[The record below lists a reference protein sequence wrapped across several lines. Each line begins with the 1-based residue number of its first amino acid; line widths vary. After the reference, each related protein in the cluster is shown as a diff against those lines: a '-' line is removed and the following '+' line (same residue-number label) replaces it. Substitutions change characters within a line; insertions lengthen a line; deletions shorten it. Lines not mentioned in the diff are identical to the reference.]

1 MADSVIYHNPR
12 CTTSRKTLELLRDN
26 GIEPTVIQYLK
37 TPPSR
42 AELVKLIEDAGIDV
56 RTAVRKREPLYAE
69 LNLADADDD
78 ATARRHGRASDPDRA
93 AVRRDTQ
100 RHPAGQATRLRSRD
114 SVTRHRIAATVVLA
128 VIVLAGCG
136 DKTPDYTTLLSTT
149 TAPTTTS
156 SPAPVPIAQYLE
168 TAGVTGQPIAPD
180 KLTDLTVT
188 MPRPKGWEQY
198 SNPNFAPGTR
208 VIAKGD
214 TYPTAMLMVFQLT
227 AATSI
232 RPRPSSTAMPT
243 PNCHRTS
250 TAQRVHRQL
259 RGFPSSM
266 IEGSYDLNGSR
277 MHSYNRIVIAAGSP
291 PANQRYL
298 IQFTVTGYAD
308 KAAEEAPDIEAI
320 IAGFNVA
327 KK

>member
-1 MADSVIYHNPR
+1 M
-12 CTTSRKTLELLRDN
+12 
-26 GIEPTVIQYLK
+26 
-37 TPPSR
+37 
-42 AELVKLIEDAGIDV
+42 
-56 RTAVRKREPLYAE
+56 
-69 LNLADADDD
+69 
-78 ATARRHGRASDPDRA
+78 
-93 AVRRDTQ
+93 
-100 RHPAGQATRLRSRD
+100 
-114 SVTRHRIAATVVLA
+114 AATVALLA
-128 VIVLAGCG
+128 IAAAGCG
-136 DKTPDYTTLLSTT
+136 DKTPDYTSLLSTT

-156 SPAPVPIAQYLE
+156 SPAPVPIAVYLE
-168 TAGVTGQPIAPD
+168 KAGITGQPVPPE

-214 TYPTAMLMVFQLT
+214 TYPTAMLMVFQLQG
-227 AATSI
+227 ADFDPAKAIAHGNADAELSQNFK
-232 RPRPSSTAMPT
+232 RLNASTD
-243 PNCHRTS
+243 NW
-250 TAQRVHRQL
+250 

-266 IEGSYDLNGSR
+266 IEGSYDLNGRR
-277 MHSYNRIVIAAGSP
+277 MHSYNRIVIATGSP

-308 KAAEEAPDIEAI
+308 KAAEEAPDIEAV